1 MRRTQTTTGGC
12 PLPALGGVVR
22 TARLQRDGFTLIEL
36 LVVIAIIAILA
47 AMLLPAL
54 GNAKAKAQQ
63 IKCLSNVK
71 QMTLA
76 ASMYGTD
83 FGKMVS
89 DFTPAGSSGGWIV
102 NFINYYAR
110 ATNLIHCPVAN
121 KPPATPGGNSQGSV
135 TQPWGKVLDNTFYS
149 SAYGFNGWFFSDGK
163 GDGASVVLANGR
175 PGSEGYFLKESA
187 VRRPSDSP
195 LFFDENW
202 SDTWPKEADN
212 LSRDL
217 TQGFPYSTHDGY
229 QMGRVA
235 ITRHAGRPTANFQG
249 TASRAPGGVNVG
261 CFDGHAQ
268 LVKLPKLWTLTWHS
282 QWSQNL
288 VPNPLPFAN

>member
-1 MRRTQTTTGGC
+1 MPRSRSG
-12 PLPALGGVVR
+12 L
-22 TARLQRDGFTLIEL
+22 ARFAATDARGFTLIEL

-47 AMLLPAL
+47 GMLLPAL
-54 GNAKAKAQQ
+54 AKAKGKAHQ
-63 IKCLSNVK
+63 IKCLSNIK
-71 QMTLA
+71 QLTLA
-76 ASMYGTD
+76 ANMYTTD

-89 DFTPAGSSGGWIV
+89 DYSPSGSSGAWIV

-135 TQPWGKVLDNTFYS
+135 TQPWGKVLDGFFFT
-149 SAYGFNGWFFSDGK
+149 SAYGFNGWFFSDGR
-163 GDGASVVLANGR
+163 GDGQGFVLPNGR

-187 VRRPSDSP
+187 VKKPSDSP

-202 SDTWPKEADN
+202 SDTWPKESDN

-235 ITRHAGRPTANFQG
+235 IVRHAGKPNANFQG
-249 TASRAPGGVNVG
+249 TAARAPGGVNVG
-261 CFDGHAQ
+261 FFDGHAQ
-268 LVKLPKLWTLTWHS
+268 LVKLPKLWQLYWHA
-282 QWSQNL
+282 QWSPNL